1 MIKTK
6 LIQAT
11 IQLHSCY
18 YGLPCL
24 ESIRAD
30 ELILASNE
38 VNSRKAAELM
48 YKL

>member
-11 IQLHSCY
+11 IQLNSYY

-30 ELILASNE
+30 ELILASHE
-38 VNSRKAAELM
+38 VKGGKAAELR